1 MSELL
6 DKHAPLITR
15 RITCRPHAPW
25 FDGELREAKRQVRRC
40 ERKWMKSKLEIHRL
54 IFKEEAHRYHELI
67 KKAKCD
73 FHKSQLENCNSRD
86 LFAKINTLCKPKSAK
101 ILPSAQSS
109 DIPLVEQF
117 SYFFADKIKRIS
129 ETLKTAPKEELSC
142 QLNDTTTAKFMEFSS
157 VSEDVVRDIV
167 SKSPSTSCDLDPIP
181 TWLVKKCLNVLLP
194 IITKIVN
201 LYIVQGYFPN
211 SLKHANIKPLIKKPG
226 LDSETLKNYR
236 PVANLKFLAKTVDRV
251 CSSQIQDYL
260 IENNLNG
267 KIQSAYRSNHSTE
280 TALVHV
286 YNDLLT
292 AVDVG
297 QEAVLI
303 LLDYSTAFDTINHE
317 KFFQL
322 LSSKFGINGCAL
334 DWFKTYFTNR
344 TQSVIIDG
352 HESEPHTPLEGVPQ
366 GSVIGPLSF
375 TLYSSPLET
384 NIESHGI
391 GKMIY
396 AYDTQVYVVLN
407 GDNTCKSVTISKL
420 ELCVKDIKAWSTA
433 NYL

>member
-1 MSELL
+1 MS
-6 DKHAPLITR
+6 PL
-15 RITCRPHAPW
+15 
-25 FDGELREAKRQVRRC
+25 
-40 ERKWMKSKLEIHRL
+40 
-54 IFKEEAHRYHELI
+54 
-67 KKAKCD
+67 
-73 FHKSQLENCNSRD
+73 
-86 LFAKINTLCKPKSAK
+86 KSAK

-109 DIPLVEQF
+109 DIPLVERF
-117 SYFFADKIKRIS
+117 SDFFVDKIKRIS
-129 ETLKTAPKEELSC
+129 ETLKTTPKEELSC

-157 VSEDVVRDIV
+157 VSEDGVRDIV

-181 TWLVKKCLNVLLP
+181 TLLVKKCLNMLNVLLP

-201 LYIVQGYFPN
+201 LSIVQGYFPN
-211 SLKHANIKPLIKKPG
+211 SLKHANIKPLIKKPC

-236 PVANLKFLAKTVDRV
+236 PVANLKFLAKTVERV

-267 KIQSAYRSNHSTE
+267 KMQSAYRSNRSTE
-280 TALVHV
+280 TALVRV

-292 AVDVG
+292 AVHVG

-303 LLDYSTAFDTINHE
+303 LLDYSAAFDTINHE

-352 HESEPHTPLEGVPQ
+352 HE
-366 GSVIGPLSF
+366 
-375 TLYSSPLET
+375 
-384 NIESHGI
+384 
-391 GKMIY
+391 
-396 AYDTQVYVVLN
+396 
-407 GDNTCKSVTISKL
+407 
-420 ELCVKDIKAWSTA
+420 
-433 NYL
+433 